1 MEIEGKIV
9 KAFAPK
15 SGISQRGDQWMSQE
29 FLLEYG
35 SENYKRK
42 FVFEVFG
49 QDRLHRFAIKEGQTV
64 NVSLNIEANEYNGR
78 WYNRVRAFDVHLRIA
93 VNSEEGT
100 QGPAA
105 DATGTMA
112 GVDPNDPFGGGNVDA
127 LPFD

>member
-1 MEIEGKIV
+1 MEIEGKIIKV
-9 KAFAPK
+9 FDLK
-15 SGISQRGDQWMSQE
+15 SGTSQRGDIWMSQE

-49 QDRLHRFAIKEGQTV
+49 QDRLQRFAIQEGQDV

-78 WYNRVRAFDVHLRIA
+78 YYNRVRAFDVRQRYDA
-93 VNSEEGT
+93 VNSGDSEGA

-105 DATGTMA
+105 DATGT
-112 GVDPNDPFGGGNVDA
+112 VDPNDPFGAGDTQ
-127 LPFD
+127 LSF